1 MCDGGP
7 SITTNHKDPPV
18 TCFPNCSPS
27 PTGGPDDEF
36 VRDRIVG
43 AAASAPPTAEPP
55 AAMPSPLSSA
65 NVAIVMSVLIGMGV
79 LFTSTLP
86 GETNE
91 SPRAGDDPANS
102 RGAQAGRRTGYAA
115 HINSDAWKSGAARLA
130 ELAASGFR
138 CRICNRGADETR
150 LEVHHRTYE
159 NFGHELATDLTTL
172 CSECH
177 VVNTDMLRRRSY
189 TNFVPVAF
197 NVASVERAP
206 LFDPMRKGDA
216 S

>member
-1 MCDGGP
+1 MNYVSHIASTKARVREMATAGG
-7 SITTNHKDPPV
+7 KCRLCAEQV
-18 TCFPNCSPS
+18 
-27 PTGGPDDEF
+27 
-36 VRDRIVG
+36 
-43 AAASAPPTAEPP
+43 AAASVPPAAEPP
-55 AAMPSPLSSA
+55 AATASPLSSA
-65 NVAIVMSVLIGMGV
+65 NVAVVMSVLIGMGV

-91 SPRAGDDPANS
+91 SPRDGDDPVIP
-102 RGAQAGRRTGYAA
+102 RGPQAGRRPAYAA

-138 CRICNRGADETR
+138 CRICNRGADEAR

-159 NFGHELATDLTTL
+159 NFGHELAADLTTL
-172 CSECH
+172 CSDCH
-177 VVNTDMLRRRSY
+177 LVNTDMLRRRNY
-189 TNFVPVAF
+189 TNFVPVTF
-197 NVASVERAP
+197 DIASVERAP

>member
-1 MCDGGP
+1 M
-7 SITTNHKDPPV
+7 
-18 TCFPNCSPS
+18 TCLPNCSRS
-27 PTGGPDDEF
+27 SIDGHDPDDGP
-36 VRDRIVG
+36 VREHIVG
-43 AAASAPPTAEPP
+43 AAASV
-55 AAMPSPLSSA
+55 PSPLSSA

-86 GETNE
+86 DETNE
-91 SPRAGDDPANS
+91 SPRADDDPANP
-102 RGAQAGRRTGYAA
+102 REPQVGRRPDYAA
-115 HINSDAWKSGAARLA
+115 HINSDAWKSGAARLT

-159 NFGHELATDLTTL
+159 NFGHELAGDLTTL

-177 VVNTDMLRRRSY
+177 LVNTDMLRRRNY

-197 NVASVERAP
+197 DIASVERAP

>member
-1 MCDGGP
+1 M
-7 SITTNHKDPPV
+7 
-18 TCFPNCSPS
+18 TCLPNFSPS
-27 PTGGPDDEF
+27 PTTGPADQS

-43 AAASAPPTAEPP
+43 AAASVPPTAERP
-55 AAMPSPLSSA
+55 ATMASPLSSA

-86 GETNE
+86 GETDE
-91 SPRAGDDPANS
+91 SPRAGDDPANP
-102 RGAQAGRRTGYAA
+102 RGAQVARRPDYAA
-115 HINSDAWKSGAARLA
+115 HINSDAWKSGAARLT

-138 CRICNRGADETR
+138 CRICNQGADEAR

-159 NFGHELATDLTTL
+159 NFGHELAADLTTL
-172 CSECH
+172 CSDCH
-177 VVNTDMLRRRSY
+177 LVNTDALRRRGY
-189 TNFVPVAF
+189 TDFVPVLADVAF
-197 NVASVERAP
+197 VERAP

>member
-1 MCDGGP
+1 M
-7 SITTNHKDPPV
+7 
-18 TCFPNCSPS
+18 TCLPNCSRS
-27 PTGGPDDEF
+27 PTGGPDPDDGP
-36 VRDRIVG
+36 VRERFVG
-43 AAASAPPTAEPP
+43 AAAPTAEPP
-55 AAMPSPLSSA
+55 AAMASPLSSA

-91 SPRAGDDPANS
+91 SPRAGDDPANP
-102 RGAQAGRRTGYAA
+102 REPQVGRRPDYAA
-115 HINSDAWKSGAARLA
+115 HINSDAWKSGAARLT

-159 NFGHELATDLTTL
+159 NFGHELAADLTTL

-177 VVNTDMLRRRSY
+177 VVNTDMLRRRNY

-197 NVASVERAP
+197 DIASVERAP

>member
-1 MCDGGP
+1 MT
-7 SITTNHKDPPV
+7 SL
-18 TCFPNCSPS
+18 PNSSRS
-27 PTGGPDDEF
+27 PTGGHDHDDGPGREH
-36 VRDRIVG
+36 IVG
-43 AAASAPPTAEPP
+43 APAFVLPTAEPP
-55 AAMPSPLSSA
+55 AAMPSPLSSS

-79 LFTSTLP
+79 LFTSALP
-86 GETNE
+86 GETNK
-91 SPRAGDDPANS
+91 SPYAGDDPANP
-102 RGAQAGRRTGYAA
+102 RGAQAGRRASYAA
-115 HINSDAWKSGAARLA
+115 HINSDAWKSGAARLG

-172 CSECH
+172 CSDCH
-177 VVNTDMLRRRSY
+177 LVNTDMLRRRNY
-189 TNFVPVAF
+189 TNFVPLAF
-197 NVASVERAP
+197 DFASVERAP

>member
-1 MCDGGP
+1 MTCLP
-7 SITTNHKDPPV
+7 KITPL
-18 TCFPNCSPS
+18 
-27 PTGGPDDEF
+27 PTPDADVRP

-43 AAASAPPTAEPP
+43 AEPSVPQTADPTD
-55 AAMPSPLSSA
+55 SPLSCA

-86 GETNE
+86 GETDE
-91 SPRAGDDPANS
+91 SPRVGDDPANPP
-102 RGAQAGRRTGYAA
+102 RAQAVRRPDYAA

-138 CRICNRGADETR
+138 CRICNRGADEVR

-159 NFGHELATDLTTL
+159 NFGHELAADLTTL
-172 CSECH
+172 CSDCH
-177 VVNTDMLRRRSY
+177 LVNTDALRRRGY
-189 TNFVPVAF
+189 RDFVPVLAD
-197 NVASVERAP
+197 VAIVERAP

-216 S
+216 